1 MTESE
6 SAAGTHEGDS
16 PGEGDVE
23 RGEASELERIQAR
36 MDEIREEAAEDVD
49 EKWTSTWR
57 TPEVFDLKVKTRLS
71 SHEEFQSLLRQ
82 KRELQEEGDA
92 AAAGDEDEAGD
103 EGEGAPDEATAEG
116 S

>member
-16 PGEGDVE
+16 PGEGDVDG
-23 RGEASELERIQAR
+23 GEASELERIQAR

-49 EKWTSTWR
+49 EHWSSTWR
-57 TPEVFDLKVKTRLS
+57 TPEVFELKVKTRLS
-71 SHEEFQSLLRQ
+71 SHQEYQSLLRQ
-82 KRELQEEGDA
+82 KRDLQEEEEDDAAATGEGDA
-92 AAAGDEDEAGD
+92 A
-103 EGEGAPDEATAEG
+103 PDEETADG